1 MQRFKTVRLGS
12 LVLILIFVCGSS
24 TALTG
29 CDSSSSAKLESK
41 EDNRTGKSSM
51 DYARKH
57 VSESK
62 GAIKTRKRIPT
73 R

>member
-1 MQRFKTVRLGS
+1 MQRFRKVRLGS
-12 LVLILIFVCGSS
+12 VVLILIFVFGSS
-24 TALTG
+24 MALTG

-57 VSESK
+57 ISESK
-62 GAIKTRKRIPT
+62 GATKTKKGIAT
-73 R
+73 H